1 MPVPVRKRIPIKTS
15 TTTYNNPKNYES
27 QKMKFHKHQ
36 VLNKLNHLIII
47 SISFSFKAI
56 KIRNVKNPYCM
67 RAYEVEKHTETLCK
81 IEERLL
87 NFMKTNEFLK
97 RKSNTEDAQ
106 IGDMVLV
113 QDSFKAEIKLP
124 SYVCR
129 GLITGIKKEY
139 GMYYIILLVDHGISI
154 GLTRDKFH
162 ILPKNLIPDKYLT
175 KTVGVYNIIPI
186 CMRKSTILNGCNTIA
201 VVAEKW
207 TEKAVQF
214 TKRLL
219 SACKMVYFD
228 HLITNKKLLKLVET
242 HSQLKEKRWYIL
254 YVKFSRN
261 KEKRYNGTR
270 IKGTNNTHTKFFLSE
285 KILVQSSIDCDILS
299 DITDLRYPKGI
310 HQGWDENIK
319 SSRPR
324 KLQSYIWPAIN
335 NGLNVVA
342 IGSTQCGK
350 TSGCVMAVCGQ
361 IALRLHEI
369 RNGTQPLALILCASS
384 CEVIS
389 VQSLCESFLRTFT
402 NIKCVA
408 AFNGKSDRS
417 VAAMIYNGC
426 QILVTTPRYLVRFL
440 NKNKGILSF
449 DRLSCLILDNV
460 DVILDKYYN
469 SVGELF
475 KKHKIIENREPQQN
489 DRPILQIIVSATT
502 WTPEIK
508 KFVHLVMYNPYIC
521 IASFIEAV
529 VFKSVNLKLYQVNTG
544 YKSQKLFDL
553 MSKNEYLTMRTAI
566 ICTNAEEAED
576 LNTFLILTKKTLL
589 IHDKMKSSAIR
600 ALRENWI
607 ACVCGSYPVLICTD
621 PVLSDL
627 NFTNIQWLIHFS
639 VLSKLKNQFNYRFSL
654 LLDNLTEDSSNC
666 KISIIVDENDTIQL
680 LSIVK
685 IMQRMNIAIQPK
697 ILDYIQRK
705 ALELERNKKVYA
717 LCDNVKS
724 FGFCRTRNV
733 CVFRHCVLSE
743 IDAPMTNIQI
753 GDKVKL
759 IVTYIHDTTHFSARI
774 LEHIPH
780 SNESEKITFSN
791 IEYMQNTGKIQS
803 YYGNIE
809 NRKMSTSTNVGDICV
824 LEETI
829 DTFKRVQITRIKYD
843 RDYSEDEIFVDVRCI
858 DSGIVHEYINVRKLM
873 HIPKELLDLPTH
885 IVEIFLTNL
894 IPWDEEYMWNH
905 YTNEQVHKWF
915 SENFDERSYI
925 IGEVHLHLGN
935 TIWLDDLKI
944 GTKLIGHHDLIGSS
958 LKKELCHGNYSIVN
972 NNHLSNLFKLCRN
985 SGMTEINGHNL
996 HAADK

>member
-1 MPVPVRKRIPIKTS
+1 MPVPIRKRIPIKTS
-15 TTTYNNPKNYES
+15 TTTYNNPKNCESS

-36 VLNKLNHLIII
+36 VLDIIPATA
-47 SISFSFKAI
+47 KAI

-67 RAYEVEKHTETLCK
+67 RVYEVEKHTETLCK

-129 GLITGIKKEY
+129 GLITCIKKEY

-162 ILPKNLIPDKYLT
+162 ILPKNLIPDKYLS
-175 KTVGVYNIIPI
+175 KTVGVYDIIPI

-261 KEKRYNGTR
+261 KEKRYNVTR
-270 IKGTNNTHTKFFLSE
+270 IKGTNNIHTKFFLSE

-469 SVGELF
+469 SVRELF
-475 KKHKIIENREPQQN
+475 KKHKIMENREPQQN

-544 YKSQKLFDL
+544 YKNQKLFDL

-566 ICTNAEEAED
+566 MCSNAEEAED

-697 ILDYIQRK
+697 IFDYIQQK

-717 LCDNVKS
+717 LCDNIKS

-733 CVFRHCVLSE
+733 CVCRHCVLSE

-780 SNESEKITFSN
+780 SNEKITFSN
-791 IEYMQNTGKIQS
+791 IEYMQNTGKIHS

-829 DTFKRVQITRIKYD
+829 DTFKRVQITRIRYD

-885 IVEIFLTNL
+885 VVEIFLTNL
-894 IPWDEEYMWNH
+894 IPWDEEYTWNH

-944 GTKLIGHHDLIGSS
+944 GTKLIGHPDLIGSS
-958 LKKELCHGNYSIVN
+958 LKRELCHGNYSIVN

-996 HAADK
+996 NAADK

>member
-1 MPVPVRKRIPIKTS
+1 MPVPIRKRIPIKTS

-27 QKMKFHKHQ
+27 SQKMKFHKHQ
-36 VLNKLNHLIII
+36 VLDIIPATA
-47 SISFSFKAI
+47 KAI

-129 GLITGIKKEY
+129 GLITCIKKEY

-162 ILPKNLIPDKYLT
+162 IFPKNLIPDKYLT
-175 KTVGVYNIIPI
+175 KTVGVYDIIPI
-186 CMRKSTILNGCNTIA
+186 FMKKSTILNGCNTIA

-261 KEKRYNGTR
+261 KEKRYNVTR
-270 IKGTNNTHTKFFLSE
+270 IKGTNNIHTKFFLSE

-310 HQGWDENIK
+310 HQGWNENIK

-469 SVGELF
+469 SVRELF

-544 YKSQKLFDL
+544 YKNQKLFDL

-566 ICTNAEEAED
+566 MCTNAEEAED

-666 KISIIVDENDTIQL
+666 KISIIVDENNTIQL

-697 ILDYIQRK
+697 IFDYIQQK

-717 LCDNVKS
+717 LCDNIKS

-780 SNESEKITFSN
+780 SNEKITFSN

-829 DTFKRVQITRIKYD
+829 DTFKRVQITRIRYD

-885 IVEIFLTNL
+885 VVEIFLTNL

-944 GTKLIGHHDLIGSS
+944 GTKLIGHPDLIGSS
-958 LKKELCHGNYSIVN
+958 LKRGLCHGNYSIVN

-996 HAADK
+996 NAADK

>member
-1 MPVPVRKRIPIKTS
+1 
-15 TTTYNNPKNYES
+15 
-27 QKMKFHKHQ
+27 
-36 VLNKLNHLIII
+36 
-47 SISFSFKAI
+47 
-56 KIRNVKNPYCM
+56 M

-201 VVAEKW
+201 V
-207 TEKAVQF
+207 
-214 TKRLL
+214 
-219 SACKMVYFD
+219 
-228 HLITNKKLLKLVET
+228 
-242 HSQLKEKRWYIL
+242 
-254 YVKFSRN
+254 
-261 KEKRYNGTR
+261 
-270 IKGTNNTHTKFFLSE
+270 E
-285 KILVQSSIDCDILS
+285 KILVQSSIDCDILC

-417 VAAMIYNGC
+417 VA
-426 QILVTTPRYLVRFL
+426 
-440 NKNKGILSF
+440 
-449 DRLSCLILDNV
+449 
-460 DVILDKYYN
+460 
-469 SVGELF
+469 
-475 KKHKIIENREPQQN
+475 
-489 DRPILQIIVSATT
+489 
-502 WTPEIK
+502 
-508 KFVHLVMYNPYIC
+508 
-521 IASFIEAV
+521 
-529 VFKSVNLKLYQVNTG
+529 
-544 YKSQKLFDL
+544 
-553 MSKNEYLTMRTAI
+553 
-566 ICTNAEEAED
+566 
-576 LNTFLILTKKTLL
+576 
-589 IHDKMKSSAIR
+589 
-600 ALRENWI
+600 
-607 ACVCGSYPVLICTD
+607 
-621 PVLSDL
+621 
-627 NFTNIQWLIHFS
+627 
-639 VLSKLKNQFNYRFSL
+639 
-654 LLDNLTEDSSNC
+654 
-666 KISIIVDENDTIQL
+666 
-680 LSIVK
+680 
-685 IMQRMNIAIQPK
+685 
-697 ILDYIQRK
+697 RK

-743 IDAPMTNIQI
+743 IDAPMTNIQ
-753 GDKVKL
+753 
-759 IVTYIHDTTHFSARI
+759 
-774 LEHIPH
+774 
-780 SNESEKITFSN
+780 
-791 IEYMQNTGKIQS
+791 M
-803 YYGNIE
+803 
-809 NRKMSTSTNVGDICV
+809 KMSTSTNVGDICV

>member
-1 MPVPVRKRIPIKTS
+1 
-15 TTTYNNPKNYES
+15 
-27 QKMKFHKHQ
+27 
-36 VLNKLNHLIII
+36 
-47 SISFSFKAI
+47 
-56 KIRNVKNPYCM
+56 M
-67 RAYEVEKHTETLCK
+67 RAYEVEKHAETLRK
-81 IEERLL
+81 IEKRLL

-97 RKSNTEDAQ
+97 RESNAEDAQ
-106 IGDMVLV
+106 IGDMVLM
-113 QDSFKAEIKLP
+113 QDSFKAEIEL
-124 SYVCR
+124 SSCVCR
-129 GLITGIKKEY
+129 GLITCIKKEY
-139 GMYYIILLVDHGISI
+139 EMYYIILLVDHGISI
-154 GLTRDKFH
+154 ELTRDKFH

-175 KTVGVYNIIPI
+175 KTVGVYDIIPI

-207 TEKAVQF
+207 TEKAIQF
-214 TKRLL
+214 TKHLL
-219 SACKMVYFD
+219 SACKMIYFD
-228 HLITNKKLLKLVET
+228 HLITNKSNGIEYGEFYFVIDKIVMSLSEALFLNYYAVYIEGELLKLVET

-261 KEKRYNGTR
+261 KEKRYNVTR
-270 IKGTNNTHTKFFLSE
+270 IKGTNNIHTNFFLSE

-310 HQGWDENIK
+310 HEGWDENIK

-369 RNGTQPLALILCASS
+369 RTGTQPLALILCASS
-384 CEVIS
+384 YEVIS

-489 DRPILQIIVSATT
+489 DRPILQIIISATH

-521 IASFIEAV
+521 IASFIEAM
-529 VFKSVNLKLYQVNTG
+529 VFKSVKSLKLYHVNTG
-544 YKSQKLFDL
+544 YKNQKLFDL
-553 MSKNEYLTMRTAI
+553 MSKNEYLMMRTAI

-600 ALRENWI
+600 TLRENWM
-607 ACVCGSYPVLICTD
+607 ACICGSYPVLICTD

-685 IMQRMNIAIQPK
+685 IMQRMNIAIRPK
-697 ILDYIQRK
+697 IFDYIQRK

-724 FGFCRTRNV
+724 FGFCQTRNV

-743 IDAPMTNIQI
+743 IDAPITNIQI

-774 LEHIPH
+774 LEHIPR

-791 IEYMQNTGKIQS
+791 IEYMQNTSKIQS

-809 NRKMSTSTNVGDICV
+809 NRKMSTSTNIGDICV

-829 DTFKRVQITRIKYD
+829 DTFKRIQITRIRYD
-843 RDYSEDEIFVDVRCI
+843 RDYAEDEIFVDVRCI

-885 IVEIFLTNL
+885 VVEIFLANL

-925 IGEVHLHLGN
+925 IGEVRLHLGN

-944 GTKLIGHHDLIGSS
+944 GTKLIGHPDLIGSS
-958 LKKELCHGNYSIVN
+958 LKKELCHGNFSIVN

-996 HAADK
+996 NATNK

>member
-1 MPVPVRKRIPIKTS
+1 
-15 TTTYNNPKNYES
+15 
-27 QKMKFHKHQ
+27 MKFHKHQ
-36 VLNKLNHLIII
+36 VLDIPATA
-47 SISFSFKAI
+47 KAI

-67 RAYEVEKHTETLCK
+67 RAYEVEKHAETLCK
-81 IEERLL
+81 IEKRLL

-97 RKSNTEDAQ
+97 RESNAEDAQ
-106 IGDMVLV
+106 IGDMVLI
-113 QDSFKAEIKLP
+113 QDSFKAEIEL
-124 SYVCR
+124 SSCVCR
-129 GLITGIKKEY
+129 GLITCIKKEY
-139 GMYYIILLVDHGISI
+139 EMYYIILLVDHGISI
-154 GLTRDKFH
+154 ELTRDKFH

-175 KTVGVYNIIPI
+175 KTVGVYDIIPI

-207 TEKAVQF
+207 TEKAIQF
-214 TKRLL
+214 TKHLL
-219 SACKMVYFD
+219 SACKMIYFD
-228 HLITNKKLLKLVET
+228 HLITNKSNGIEYGEFYFVIDKIVMSLSEALFLNYYAVYIEGELLKLVET

-261 KEKRYNGTR
+261 KEKRYNVTR
-270 IKGTNNTHTKFFLSE
+270 IKGTNNIHTNFFLSE

-310 HQGWDENIK
+310 HEGWDENIK

-369 RNGTQPLALILCASS
+369 RTGTQPLALILCASS
-384 CEVIS
+384 YE
-389 VQSLCESFLRTFT
+389 
-402 NIKCVA
+402 
-408 AFNGKSDRS
+408 
-417 VAAMIYNGC
+417 AMIYNGC

-489 DRPILQIIVSATT
+489 DRPILQIIISATH

-521 IASFIEAV
+521 IASFIEAM
-529 VFKSVNLKLYQVNTG
+529 VFKSVKSLKLYHVNTG
-544 YKSQKLFDL
+544 YKNQKLFDL
-553 MSKNEYLTMRTAI
+553 MSKNEYLMMRTAI
-566 ICTNAEEAED
+566 ICTNAEEAEN

-600 ALRENWI
+600 TLRENWM
-607 ACVCGSYPVLICTD
+607 ACICGSYPVLICTD

-685 IMQRMNIAIQPK
+685 IMQRMNIVIRPK
-697 ILDYIQRK
+697 IFDYIQRK

-724 FGFCRTRNV
+724 FGFCQTRNV

-743 IDAPMTNIQI
+743 IDAPITNIQI

-774 LEHIPH
+774 LEHIPR

-791 IEYMQNTGKIQS
+791 IEYMQNTSKIQS

-809 NRKMSTSTNVGDICV
+809 NRKMSTSTNIGDICV

-829 DTFKRVQITRIKYD
+829 DTFKRIQITRIRYD
-843 RDYSEDEIFVDVRCI
+843 RDYAEDEIFVDVRCI
-858 DSGIVHEYINVRKLM
+858 DSGIVHEYINVCKLM

-885 IVEIFLTNL
+885 VVEIFLANL

-925 IGEVHLHLGN
+925 IGEVRLHLGN

-944 GTKLIGHHDLIGSS
+944 GTKLIGHPDLIGSS
-958 LKKELCHGNYSIVN
+958 LKKELCHGNFSIVN

-996 HAADK
+996 NATDK